1 MNTKAAVLF
10 ECNQPLRIIEIEI
23 PKLKPGQVLV
33 NIAYSGVCHSQL
45 NEINGLKG
53 EDKYLP
59 HTLGHEGSGIVLE
72 VGQGVKKV
80 KPGDHV
86 VLTWING
93 EGADVP
99 STIYQ
104 SDECAINSGSIS
116 TFMEKT
122 VISENRLVPIPKEM
136 PLKVAAL
143 LGCAIP
149 TGAGIVINNAKVN
162 VGDSV
167 AVFGVGGIGLSAVMA
182 ASAIGAEKIIAVD
195 VEEQKLELS
204 KQIGATHSI
213 NSTKQDP
220 LTEIMNITVK
230 KGVDYA
236 IEAAGK
242 KLVMEIAFQ
251 SVRIGGGKC
260 IIAGNLPSGEKI
272 SIDPMDLIRGKNIV
286 GTWGGETNPDKDIP
300 EYVTW
305 YQSGKMNLD
314 KLLTHDYPIEDINRA
329 FDDLENGKVGRASV
343 KLQPHKRMNGHH

>member
-10 ECNQPLRIIEIEI
+10 ECNQPLRIIELEI

-33 NIAYSGVCHSQL
+33 DIAYSGVCHSQL

-53 EDKYLP
+53 KDKYLP

-72 VGQGVKKV
+72 VGQNVKKV

-104 SDECAINSGSIS
+104 SGERVINSGSIS

-122 VISENRLVPIPKEM
+122 IISENRLVQIPKEM

-149 TGAGIVINNAKVN
+149 TGAGIVINNAKIKRE
-162 VGDSV
+162 DSV
-167 AVFGVGGIGLSAVMA
+167 AIFGVGGIGLSAVMA

-204 KQIGATHSI
+204 KQIGATHVI

-220 LTEIMNITVK
+220 LTAIMNITVE

-242 KLVMEIAFQ
+242 KMVMETAFQ

-260 IIAGNLPSGEKI
+260 IIAGNLPSGDKI

-286 GTWGGETNPDKDIP
+286 GTWGGETNPDEDIP
-300 EYVTW
+300 EYVAW

-329 FDDLENGKVGRASV
+329 FDDLENGKVGRALV
-343 KLQPHKRMNGHH
+343 KLQPHKRMNDHH